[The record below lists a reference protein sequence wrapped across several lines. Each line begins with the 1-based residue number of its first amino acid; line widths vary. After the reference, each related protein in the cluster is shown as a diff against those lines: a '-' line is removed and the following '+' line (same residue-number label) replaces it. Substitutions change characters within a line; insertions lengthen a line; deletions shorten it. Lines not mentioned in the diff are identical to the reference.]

1 MCIRDSVKPEAP
13 AILATKMVE
22 ALGLDSNDYFED
34 YTTDEFKEK
43 AAQAVQQQTEQNM
56 KVAELE
62 DRKMQA
68 DAALAEANV
77 AFTGSQ
83 TKNTMDDNAKQL
95 AVSIDTHFQNWAEL
109 SIKATKE
116 GAEIPPRP
124 DFQQILMMA
133 RGILQ
138 PNEGEQ

>member
-1 MCIRDSVKPEAP
+1 
-13 AILATKMVE
+13 
-22 ALGLDSNDYFED
+22 
-34 YTTDEFKEK
+34 
-43 AAQAVQQQTEQNM
+43 M
-56 KVAELE
+56 KVSELE
-62 DRKMQA
+62 DRKMEA

-109 SIKATKE
+109 NIKAAKE

-133 RGILQ
+133 RSILQPEQ

>member
-1 MCIRDSVKPEAP
+1 MKS
-13 AILATKMVE
+13 
-22 ALGLDSNDYFED
+22 
-34 YTTDEFKEK
+34 K
-43 AAQAVQQQTEQNM
+43 A
-56 KVAELE
+56 LE
-62 DRKMQA
+62 DRKMEA

-77 AFTGSQ
+77 EFTGSQ

-109 SIKATKE
+109 GIEAAKE

-133 RGILQ
+133 RSILQ
-138 PNEGEQ
+138 PNNGEQ